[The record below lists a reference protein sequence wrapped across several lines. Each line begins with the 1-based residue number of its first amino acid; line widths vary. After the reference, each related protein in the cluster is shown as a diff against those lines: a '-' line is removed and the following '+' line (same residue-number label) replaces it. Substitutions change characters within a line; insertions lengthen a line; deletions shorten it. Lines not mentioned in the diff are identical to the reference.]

1 MREHSMEHTTDTKG
15 ALRPHIDDLCVVH
28 GHAIVVHPIESRP
41 LGVRRDEGEAEPS
54 PWLYL
59 PAGRGE

>member
-1 MREHSMEHTTDTKG
+1 MHEHPMKHTTGTKG
-15 ALRPHIDDLCVVH
+15 APRPHIDDLRVVY
-28 GHAIVVHPIESRP
+28 GHAFIVNPLQTLP
-41 LGVRRDEGEAEPS
+41 LGARRDEREDEPS